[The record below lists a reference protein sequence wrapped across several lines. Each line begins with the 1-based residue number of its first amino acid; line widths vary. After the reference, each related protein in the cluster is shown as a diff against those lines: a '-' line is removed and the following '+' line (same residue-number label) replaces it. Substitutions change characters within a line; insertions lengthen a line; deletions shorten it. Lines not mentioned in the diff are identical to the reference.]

1 MWTRLLLCVPQIVVD
16 ASTLV
21 AQMPSSIEGFFF
33 ISDSNGASRIHT
45 QFLQHYG
52 LSKEYGPVL
61 VQLDLSSPDMPF
73 SLV

>member
-1 MWTRLLLCVPQIVVD
+1 
-16 ASTLV
+16 
-21 AQMPSSIEGFFF
+21 MPSSIEGFFF